1 MVSTLVYLIF
11 ILIVFGL
18 IVDDSIH
25 IISEAYINR
34 KEKKT
39 INESLE
45 YCRKYTFKAVC
56 KTTIVIIVS
65 LTPLLFSEFKS
76 ISQLKLFITIISAT
90 IAVIFDL
97 LFLPSILKNT

>member
-1 MVSTLVYLIF
+1 MILYTLYL
-11 ILIVFGL
+11 LC
-18 IVDDSIH
+18 
-25 IISEAYINR
+25 INR

-76 ISQLKLFITIISAT
+76 ISQLLYNNNFYTM
-90 IAVIFDL
+90 L
-97 LFLPSILKNT
+97 